1 VPGAEVV
8 AETVPCTGQPAASH
22 ASGRNVR
29 PLSDAIV
36 VHVHTMEEKGSDV
49 NLAVHI
55 LNDAWKDLYDA
66 AVVISN
72 DTDLTA
78 PIALRMRFLTVLLGP
93 ISTLPGHTDYPRI
106 SLNLQCPVERPIVR
120 ISLDLSR
127 FSGDS

>member
-1 VPGAEVV
+1 MERAFEVASHGV
-8 AETVPCTGQPAASH
+8 AIREAFLQGAASRH
-22 ASGRNVR
+22 R
-29 PLSDAIV
+29 AIRR
-36 VHVHTMEEKGSDV
+36 TRADDV

-106 SLNLQCPVERPIVR
+106 SLNLRCPVERPIVR
-120 ISLDLSR
+120 ISLDLSQ